1 MGFNMDDYVDVAE
14 RLKKFKEVYPNGSL
28 QQVSL
33 QFIDFAGKSW
43 VVYTAAAY
51 RSPDDITPGHGTA
64 WEPVPGTSSFKRD
77 SEVMNAETSAWG
89 RAIIAVLV
97 ADGGKRIASRNE
109 IEARQD
115 PAAPGE
121 VIAPRGRV
129 QAGSAAGNPSAPSG
143 NFASAKQINFI
154 KALAKGREYD
164 EGELLE
170 KIHEILGKND
180 VILETLTAA
189 DATKVIGVMK

>member
-1 MGFNMDDYVDVAE
+1 LFSREDNKMSFMDNYVDVSE
-14 RLKKFKEVYPNGSL
+14 RIRMFREKYPEGSL

-33 QFIDFAGKSW
+33 QFIDFAGTSW

-64 WEPVPGTSSFKRD
+64 WEKVPGTSSFKRD

-109 IEARQD
+109 VPQKAVVDATENFLATAHLHYEKGDLEALRGVYKRAKATRGVTPELLAQIED
-115 PAAPGE
+115 
-121 VIAPRGRV
+121 
-129 QAGSAAGNPSAPSG
+129 
-143 NFASAKQINFI
+143 
-154 KALAKGREYD
+154 LAKG
-164 EGELLE
+164 L
-170 KIHEILGKND
+170 KK
-180 VILETLTAA
+180 
-189 DATKVIGVMK
+189 

>member
-1 MGFNMDDYVDVAE
+1 MGFMDDYVDVAE
-14 RLKKFKEVYPNGSL
+14 RIRMFREKYPNGSL

-109 IEARQD
+109 IPAQKAPATPLEDFIGLAHIEFENGNIEAL
-115 PAAPGE
+115 
-121 VIAPRGRV
+121 RGVYKRAKATRGV
-129 QAGSAAGNPSAPSG
+129 TPELL
-143 NFASAKQINFI
+143 KQIED
-154 KALAKGREYD
+154 LAKG
-164 EGELLE
+164 L
-170 KIHEILGKND
+170 KK
-180 VILETLTAA
+180 
-189 DATKVIGVMK
+189 